1 MLVANR
7 VCSKP
12 SCKRV
17 AVATLTYIY
26 AESTAVLGPL
36 ASSPEPHCYD
46 LCQTHTDSLTVP
58 VGWEVVRL
66 KVDAALLTG
75 TDMDYDPSFRD
86 RHPAGSSQVKPQ
98 LRLVPPTQ

>member
-1 MLVANR
+1 
-7 VCSKP
+7 
-12 SCKRV
+12 V

-36 ASSPEPHCYD
+36 ATSAEPHCYD
-46 LCQTHTDSLTVP
+46 LCQAHTDSLTVP

-75 TDMDYDPSFRD
+75 TDMNHDTSYRN
-86 RHPAGSSQVKPQ
+86 RHPAGSQQPRPQ
-98 LRLVPPTQ
+98 LRLVPPSE

>member
-1 MLVANR
+1 MTNR

-36 ASSPEPHCYD
+36 AVAPEPHCYD
-46 LCQTHTDSLTVP
+46 LCQKHTDALTVP
-58 VGWEVVRL
+58 IGWEVVRL
-66 KVDAALLTG
+66 RVDAALLTG
-75 TDMDYDPSFRD
+75 TDSIEDQSMRH
-86 RHPAGSSQVKPQ
+86 RHPAGRQVRPT
-98 LRLVPPTQ
+98 LRLLPDLED